1 MKKSVAVLLL
11 ALLTVSLLLTCAC
24 GKSETSPDT
33 TAQNDASSTQT
44 SQTADNVTT
53 ANAGGEAIKRI
64 YPEGAELPE
73 LHMTADVTEVSPGDL
88 VTVTWTVS
96 NAENL
101 ACLQFKTYFDDKVFS
116 LYETDEANVNDLISY
131 SNSKEGQVIYTGV
144 CTTTVDI
151 VEETAVFSIT
161 LQVNDDAEAGDHAV
175 SCMVNQF
182 MIGMDD
188 DGSEIGNLVDI
199 KNLDASL
206 VISVDDDAV
215 DDDADIDDTDNDK

>member
-1 MKKSVAVLLL
+1 MKKTVAVLLL
-11 ALLTVSLLLTCAC
+11 ALLTASLLLTCAC
-24 GKSETSPDT
+24 GKTETTLNT
-33 TAQNDASSTQT
+33 TAQVTEASQGNDSA
-44 SQTADNVTT
+44 TT
-53 ANAGGEAIKRI
+53 ANAGDSAIKKI
-64 YPEGAELPE
+64 YPEGSELPE
-73 LHMTADVTEVSPGDL
+73 LHMTADVSEVAPGDL

-116 LYETDEANVNDLISY
+116 LYETDEANVQDLICY

-151 VEETAVFSIT
+151 IEETALFSIT
-161 LQVNDDAEAGDHAV
+161 LQVNEDATAEKYAV

-182 MIGMDD
+182 MIGTDD
-188 DGSEIGNLVDI
+188 DGSEIGNLVEI

-206 VISVDDDAV
+206 ILTVV
-215 DDDADIDDTDNDK
+215 

>member
-1 MKKSVAVLLL
+1 MKKTVAVLLL

-24 GKSETSPDT
+24 GKSETAPEA
-33 TAQNDASSTQT
+33 TAQTDASSTQAPQ
-44 SQTADNVTT
+44 SIESVTT
-53 ANAGGEAIKRI
+53 ANAGGDAIKQI

-101 ACLQFKTYFDDKVFS
+101 ACLQFRTFYDDKVFS

-182 MIGMDD
+182 MIGTDN

-206 VISVDDDAV
+206 VLAV
-215 DDDADIDDTDNDK
+215 A

>member
-1 MKKSVAVLLL
+1 
-11 ALLTVSLLLTCAC
+11 
-24 GKSETSPDT
+24 
-33 TAQNDASSTQT
+33 
-44 SQTADNVTT
+44 
-53 ANAGGEAIKRI
+53 
-64 YPEGAELPE
+64 
-73 LHMTADVTEVSPGDL
+73 MTADVTEVSPGDL

-101 ACLQFKTYFDDKVFS
+101 ACLQFKTFYDDKVFS

-182 MIGMDD
+182 MIGTDN

-206 VISVDDDAV
+206 VLAV
-215 DDDADIDDTDNDK
+215 A

>member
-1 MKKSVAVLLL
+1 MKKTVAVLLL
-11 ALLTVSLLLTCAC
+11 ALLTASLLLCGAC
-24 GKSETSPDT
+24 GKPETPSDT
-33 TAQNDASSTQT
+33 AAQTDASVTEAPQT
-44 SQTADNVTT
+44 VDNVTT
-53 ANAGGEAIKRI
+53 TNAGSNAIKQI

-73 LHMTADVTEVSPGDL
+73 LTMAADVYKAAPGDL

-151 VEETAVFSIT
+151 IEETAVFSIV
-161 LQVNDDAEAGDHAV
+161 LQVNEDAEAGEHAV

-182 MIGMDD
+182 MIGTDD
-188 DGSEIGNLVDI
+188 DGSEIGNLVEI

-206 VISVDDDAV
+206 IITVVDETDTAV
-215 DDDADIDDTDNDK
+215 DDTDIDE

>member
-11 ALLTVSLLLTCAC
+11 AVLTVSLLLTCAC
-24 GKSETSPDT
+24 GKSETAPDAA
-33 TAQNDASSTQT
+33 AQTDASSTQA
-44 SQTADNVTT
+44 SQGADSAATE
-53 ANAGGEAIKRI
+53 NAGDNAIRQI

-73 LHMTADVTEVSPGDL
+73 LHMTADASEVSPGDL

-101 ACLQFKTYFDDKVFS
+101 ACLQFRTFYDDKVFS

-182 MIGMDD
+182 MIGTDD
-188 DGSEIGNLVDI
+188 DGSEICNLIDI

-206 VISVDDDAV
+206 VLAV
-215 DDDADIDDTDNDK
+215 A